1 MERLTFEG
9 NFCDIA
15 MCKLT
20 PGGSFCEDGSCSQ
33 RRVWERLK
41 EYEDAGAVPVVRCRE
56 CKHYETCEVGKDF
69 CCLHN
74 FGVVENDFCSYGDR
88 KEGTQMYN
96 DTLKT
101 EACCEAP
108 TPIEPMKAVIL
119 ELHDVM
125 VKAKEIAEIIDDKLF
140 GPRPF
145 PESTAKDVTCAH
157 DMLIETRTTTKET
170 LEILYAIMQRIEE

>member
-1 MERLTFEG
+1 
-9 NFCDIA
+9 
-15 MCKLT
+15 
-20 PGGSFCEDGSCSQ
+20 
-33 RRVWERLK
+33 
-41 EYEDAGAVPVVRCRE
+41 
-56 CKHYETCEVGKDF
+56 
-69 CCLHN
+69 
-74 FGVVENDFCSYGDR
+74 
-88 KEGTQMYN
+88 MYN

-108 TPIEPMKAVIL
+108 APIEPMKVVIL

-157 DMLIETRTTTKET
+157 DVLIETRTTAKET
-170 LEILYAIMQRIEE
+170 LEILYAIMQRIEG